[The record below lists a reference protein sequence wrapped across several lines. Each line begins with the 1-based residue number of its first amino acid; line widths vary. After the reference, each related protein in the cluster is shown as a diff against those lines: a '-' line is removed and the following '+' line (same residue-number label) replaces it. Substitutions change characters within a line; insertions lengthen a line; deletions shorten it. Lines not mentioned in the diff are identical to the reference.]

1 MEDVPLLRGEILRTN
16 SHLCDHQRG
25 ESGSV
30 GCVRLSYRVV
40 ELADVG
46 SSLDLV
52 RNNQLV

>member
-1 MEDVPLLRGEILRTN
+1 MEDVPLLRGEILCTN
-16 SHLCDHQRG
+16 SHLSDHQQG

-30 GCVRLSYRVV
+30 GRVRLSYGVV
-40 ELADVG
+40 ELAHVG

>member
-16 SHLCDHQRG
+16 PHLSDHQQG

-30 GCVRLSYRVV
+30 GRVRLSYGVV

>member
-16 SHLCDHQRG
+16 SPLSDHQRG

-30 GCVRLSYRVV
+30 GRVRLSYEVV